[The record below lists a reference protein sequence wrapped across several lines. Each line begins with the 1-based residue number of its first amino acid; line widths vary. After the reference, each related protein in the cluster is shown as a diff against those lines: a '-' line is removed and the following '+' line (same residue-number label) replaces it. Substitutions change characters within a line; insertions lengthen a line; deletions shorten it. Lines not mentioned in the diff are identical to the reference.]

1 MELWTDILL
10 EINQSSDTQ
19 NFKLKLLDLEI
30 SLVEI
35 YAKNIVRQVHKIVPE
50 TDKHQ
55 AIPKD

>member
-10 EINQSSDTQ
+10 EVNQSSDTQ

-35 YAKNIVRQVHKIVPE
+35 YAKNIVRQVHKTVHTGVLIV
-50 TDKHQ
+50 KLL
-55 AIPKD
+55 

>member
-35 YAKNIVRQVHKIVPE
+35 YAKNIVRQVHKIVY
-50 TDKHQ
+50 THTGVLIVKLL
-55 AIPKD
+55 